1 VEQRTDEGVS
11 VADPLLGL
19 LRLRI
24 ATKEQ
29 VMKPGTKDRM
39 AGKIH
44 EVKGAIKKT
53 AGKITHNPDLE
64 AEGALEKIAGQAQ
77 NKIGQV
83 KRVFGT

>member
-11 VADPLLGL
+11 VANPLLGP

-24 ATKEQ
+24 ATNEQ
-29 VMKPGTKDRM
+29 VMKPGTKDQM

-53 AGKITHNPDLE
+53 AGKITNNPDLE
-64 AEGALEKIAGQAQ
+64 AEGTLEKIAGQAQ

-83 KRVFGT
+83 KRV